1 MENRP
6 VLVEVARIRAVGGLV
21 MWRVWSV
28 LDRSGA
34 VLGSNLALGV
44 VAG

>member
-1 MENRP
+1 MENGP
-6 VLVEVARIRAVGGLV
+6 VLVEVARIRTVGSLV
-21 MWRVWSV
+21 LWRVWSV